1 MQCRGRRQY
10 PSSPSHSTALAQRC
24 GITYSRRY
32 CDSNLVRLELLRAV
46 TSIRAARSHDQ
57 ADGDAGDHALRL
69 GASGRGT
76 LSLYDDLSAA
86 LFNVRRPGLFSSLR
100 QLFVFPSYFLQA
112 ISRLRARFLLR
123 LSERLLSS
131 VAPVLRVCEV
141 LVVLVVNHFIIPF
154 G

>member
-1 MQCRGRRQY
+1 M
-10 PSSPSHSTALAQRC
+10 
-24 GITYSRRY
+24 
-32 CDSNLVRLELLRAV
+32 
-46 TSIRAARSHDQ
+46 RAARAHDQ
-57 ADGDAGDHALRL
+57 AHAGARDHALRV
-69 GASGRGT
+69 GASRRGT
-76 LSLYDDLSAA
+76 LSYLYDDLSAA
-86 LFNVRRPGLFSSLR
+86 LFNGRRPRLFSSLR

-141 LVVLVVNHFIIPF
+141 LVVLVVNHFIIPL